1 MPGIDLTLSV
11 SKLNE
16 YVNSLLS
23 NDLRLR
29 SVKVKGEISALK
41 LQQGSGHLYFTLKD
55 ETAVIR
61 CIMFAS
67 KVASLRFEPA
77 DGMKVIVSG
86 KVEIYSPSGQYS
98 FNVTGM
104 QQAGE
109 GELYRQFVE
118 TSNRLR
124 ALGLFDRKRPIPS
137 LPKCVGVVT
146 SDTGAAL
153 HDITSV
159 IRRRFPCM
167 DIVVAPAAV
176 QGKNAP
182 SELIRA
188 LEAVNNDARADVI
201 IIGRGGGS
209 YEELSCFNDEQLAYA
224 VFNSRIPVISA
235 VGHEVDFTIV
245 DFVSDLR
252 APTPSAAAEI
262 CVPVYSELTE
272 ALNTVRST
280 LNGAAMQRIDML
292 KLNLMLTSESSALSD
307 PSSIFTDRIRRINDM
322 AVNMKH
328 ALERHFGELCSK
340 HETRTEKLMALNPN
354 AVLSRG
360 YAIVKSENGQFLRSI
375 SDADVNDRVEIVL
388 SDGKLNARIC
398 K

>member
-29 SVKVKGEISALK
+29 SVKVKGEISALR

-67 KVASLRFEPA
+67 KVASLRLEPA

-272 ALNTVRST
+272 VMNTVRST

-292 KLNLMLTSESSALSD
+292 KLNLMLTSETSALSD

-375 SDADVNDRVEIVL
+375 SDADVNDRVEIIL

-398 K
+398 E

>member
-23 NDLRLR
+23 NDLRIR

-292 KLNLMLTSESSALSD
+292 KLNLMLTSETSALSD

-375 SDADVNDRVEIVL
+375 SDAEVNDRVEIIL

>member
-224 VFNSRIPVISA
+224 VINSRIPVISA

-292 KLNLMLTSESSALSD
+292 KLNLMLTSETSALSD

-360 YAIVKSENGQFLRSI
+360 YAIVKSENGQYLRSV
-375 SDADVNDRVEIVL
+375 SDADVNDRVEIIL

-398 K
+398 E

>member
-224 VFNSRIPVISA
+224 VINSRIPVISA

-262 CVPVYSELTE
+262 GVPVYSELTE

-292 KLNLMLTSESSALSD
+292 KLNLMLTSETSALSD

-375 SDADVNDRVEIVL
+375 SDAEVNDRVEIIL

>member
-292 KLNLMLTSESSALSD
+292 KLNLMLTSETSALSD
-307 PSSIFTDRIRRINDM
+307 PSSIFTDRIRRINDL

-375 SDADVNDRVEIVL
+375 SDAEVNDRVEIIL

-398 K
+398 E

>member
-272 ALNTVRST
+272 AMNTVRST

-292 KLNLMLTSESSALSD
+292 KLNLMLTSETSALSD

-360 YAIVKSENGQFLRSI
+360 YAIVKSENGQYLRSV
-375 SDADVNDRVEIVL
+375 SDADVNDRVEIIL

-398 K
+398 E

>member
-137 LPKCVGVVT
+137 LPRCVGVVT

-292 KLNLMLTSESSALSD
+292 KLNLMLTSETSALSD

-375 SDADVNDRVEIVL
+375 SDAEVNDRVEIIL

-398 K
+398 E

>member
-29 SVKVKGEISALK
+29 SVKVKGEISALR

-272 ALNTVRST
+272 AMNTVRST

-292 KLNLMLTSESSALSD
+292 KLNLMLTSETSALSD

-375 SDADVNDRVEIVL
+375 SDADVNDRVEIIL

-398 K
+398 E

>member
-235 VGHEVDFTIV
+235 VGHEVDFTIA

-292 KLNLMLTSESSALSD
+292 KLNLMLTSETSALSD

-375 SDADVNDRVEIVL
+375 SDAEVNDRVEIIL

>member
-159 IRRRFPCM
+159 IRRRFSCM

-272 ALNTVRST
+272 AMNTVRST

-292 KLNLMLTSESSALSD
+292 KLNLMLTSETSALSD

-360 YAIVKSENGQFLRSI
+360 YAIVKSENGKFLRSI
-375 SDADVNDRVEIVL
+375 SDAEVNDRVEIIL

-398 K
+398 E

>member
-159 IRRRFPCM
+159 IRRRFSCM

-292 KLNLMLTSESSALSD
+292 KLNLMLTSETSALSD

-375 SDADVNDRVEIVL
+375 SDAEVNDRVEIIL

>member
-29 SVKVKGEISALK
+29 SVKVKGEISALR

-272 ALNTVRST
+272 AMNTVRST

-292 KLNLMLTSESSALSD
+292 KLNLMLTSETSALSD

-375 SDADVNDRVEIVL
+375 SDAEVNDRVEIIL

-398 K
+398 E

>member
-77 DGMKVIVSG
+77 DGMKIIVSG

-109 GELYRQFVE
+109 GDLYRQFIE

-292 KLNLMLTSESSALSD
+292 KLNLMLTSETSALSD

-375 SDADVNDRVEIVL
+375 SDAEVNDRVEIIL

>member
-77 DGMKVIVSG
+77 DGMKIIVSG

-292 KLNLMLTSESSALSD
+292 KLNLMLTSETSALSD

-375 SDADVNDRVEIVL
+375 SDAEVNDRVEIIL

-398 K
+398 E

>member
-67 KVASLRFEPA
+67 KVASLRLEPA

-280 LNGAAMQRIDML
+280 LNGEAMQRIDML
-292 KLNLMLTSESSALSD
+292 KLNLMLTSETSALSD

-375 SDADVNDRVEIVL
+375 SDADVNDRVEIFL

>member
-292 KLNLMLTSESSALSD
+292 KLNLMLTSETSALSD

-340 HETRTEKLMALNPN
+340 HETRTEKLMALNPI

-360 YAIVKSENGQFLRSI
+360 YAIVKSENGQYLRSV
-375 SDADVNDRVEIVL
+375 SDADVNDRVEIIL

-398 K
+398 E

>member
-262 CVPVYSELTE
+262 CVPVCSELNE

-292 KLNLMLTSESSALSD
+292 KLNLMLTSETSALSD

-360 YAIVKSENGQFLRSI
+360 YAIVKSENGQFLRSV
-375 SDADVNDRVEIVL
+375 SDADVNDRVEIIL

-398 K
+398 E

>member
-159 IRRRFPCM
+159 IRRRFSCM

-292 KLNLMLTSESSALSD
+292 KLNLMLTSETSALSD

-375 SDADVNDRVEIVL
+375 SDADVNDRVEIIL

-398 K
+398 E

>member
-109 GELYRQFVE
+109 GDLYRQFIE

-137 LPKCVGVVT
+137 LPRCVGVVT

-292 KLNLMLTSESSALSD
+292 KLNLMLTSETSALSD

-375 SDADVNDRVEIVL
+375 SDAEVNDRVEIIL

>member
-77 DGMKVIVSG
+77 DGMKVIVRG

-292 KLNLMLTSESSALSD
+292 KLNLMLTSETSALSD

-375 SDADVNDRVEIVL
+375 SDAEVNDRVEIIL

>member
-109 GELYRQFVE
+109 GDLYRQFIE

-292 KLNLMLTSESSALSD
+292 KLNLMLTSETSALSD

-340 HETRTEKLMALNPN
+340 HETRTEKLMVLNPN

-360 YAIVKSENGQFLRSI
+360 YAIVKSENGQYLRSV
-375 SDADVNDRVEIVL
+375 SDADVNDRVEIIL

>member
-29 SVKVKGEISALK
+29 SVKVKGEISALR

-224 VFNSRIPVISA
+224 VINSRIPVISA

-272 ALNTVRST
+272 AMNTVRST

-292 KLNLMLTSESSALSD
+292 KLNLMLTSETSALSD

-360 YAIVKSENGQFLRSI
+360 YAIVKSENGQYLRSV
-375 SDADVNDRVEIVL
+375 SDADVNDRVEIIL

-398 K
+398 E

>member
-272 ALNTVRST
+272 AMNTVRST

-292 KLNLMLTSESSALSD
+292 KLNLMLTSETSALSD

-360 YAIVKSENGQFLRSI
+360 YAIVKSENGKFLRSI
-375 SDADVNDRVEIVL
+375 SDAEVNDRVEIIL

>member
-292 KLNLMLTSESSALSD
+292 KLNLMLTSETSALSD

-340 HETRTEKLMALNPN
+340 HETRTEKLMVLNPN

-360 YAIVKSENGQFLRSI
+360 YAIVKSENGQYLRSV
-375 SDADVNDRVEIVL
+375 SDADVNDRVEIIL
-388 SDGKLNARIC
+388 SDGKLNAHIC
-398 K
+398 E

>member
-224 VFNSRIPVISA
+224 VINSRIPVISA

-292 KLNLMLTSESSALSD
+292 KLNLMLTSETSALSD

-360 YAIVKSENGQFLRSI
+360 YAIVKSENGKFLRSI
-375 SDADVNDRVEIVL
+375 SDAEVNDRVEIIL

>member
-67 KVASLRFEPA
+67 KVASLRLEPA

-272 ALNTVRST
+272 AMNTVRST

-292 KLNLMLTSESSALSD
+292 KLNLMLTSETSALSD

-340 HETRTEKLMALNPN
+340 HETRTEKLMVLNPN

-360 YAIVKSENGQFLRSI
+360 YAIVKSENGKFLRSI
-375 SDADVNDRVEIVL
+375 SDAEVNDRVEIIL

>member
-292 KLNLMLTSESSALSD
+292 KLNLMLTSETSALSD
-307 PSSIFTDRIRRINDM
+307 PPSIFTDRIRRINDM

-375 SDADVNDRVEIVL
+375 SDADVNDRVEIIL

>member
-67 KVASLRFEPA
+67 KVASLRLEPA

-292 KLNLMLTSESSALSD
+292 KLNLMLTSETSALSD

-360 YAIVKSENGQFLRSI
+360 YAIVKSENGQYLRSV
-375 SDADVNDRVEIVL
+375 SDADVNDRVEIIL
-388 SDGKLNARIC
+388 SDGKLNAHIC
-398 K
+398 E

>member
-280 LNGAAMQRIDML
+280 LNGEAMQRIDML
-292 KLNLMLTSESSALSD
+292 KLNLMLTSETSALSD

-375 SDADVNDRVEIVL
+375 SDADVNDRVEIIL

>member
-159 IRRRFPCM
+159 IRRRFSCM

-280 LNGAAMQRIDML
+280 LNSAAMQRIDML
-292 KLNLMLTSESSALSD
+292 KLNLMLTSETSALSD
-307 PSSIFTDRIRRINDM
+307 PSSIFTERLRRINDS
-322 AVNMKH
+322 AVDMKH
-328 ALERHFGELCSK
+328 ALERNFGELCSK

-360 YAIVKSENGQFLRSI
+360 YAIVKSENGQYLRSV
-375 SDADVNDRVEIVL
+375 SDADVNDRVEIIL

-398 K
+398 E

>member
-153 HDITSV
+153 HDITRV

-292 KLNLMLTSESSALSD
+292 KLNLMLTSETSALSD

-340 HETRTEKLMALNPN
+340 HETRTEKLMVLNPN

-375 SDADVNDRVEIVL
+375 SDAEVNDRVEIIL

>member
-29 SVKVKGEISALK
+29 SVKVKGEISAIK

-224 VFNSRIPVISA
+224 VINSRIPVISA

-292 KLNLMLTSESSALSD
+292 KLNLMLTSETSALSD

-360 YAIVKSENGQFLRSI
+360 YAIVKSENGQYLRSV
-375 SDADVNDRVEIVL
+375 SDADVNDRVEIIL

-398 K
+398 E

>member
-29 SVKVKGEISALK
+29 SVKVKGEISALR

-272 ALNTVRST
+272 AMNTVRST

-292 KLNLMLTSESSALSD
+292 KLNLMLTSETSALSD

-360 YAIVKSENGQFLRSI
+360 YAIVKSENGQYLRSV
-375 SDADVNDRVEIVL
+375 SDADVNDRVEIIL
-388 SDGKLNARIC
+388 SDGKLNAHIC
-398 K
+398 E

>member
-292 KLNLMLTSESSALSD
+292 KLNLMLTSETSALSD

-375 SDADVNDRVEIVL
+375 SDAEVNDRVEIIL

>member
-109 GELYRQFVE
+109 GDLYRQFIE

-124 ALGLFDRKRPIPS
+124 SLGLFDRKRPIPS
-137 LPKCVGVVT
+137 LPRCVGVVT

-224 VFNSRIPVISA
+224 VINSRIPVISA

-292 KLNLMLTSESSALSD
+292 KLNLMLTSETSALSD

-375 SDADVNDRVEIVL
+375 SDAEVNDRVEIIL

-398 K
+398 E

>member
-292 KLNLMLTSESSALSD
+292 KLNLMLTSETSALSD

-360 YAIVKSENGQFLRSI
+360 YAIVKSENGQFLRSV
-375 SDADVNDRVEIVL
+375 SDADVNDRVEIIL

>member
-159 IRRRFPCM
+159 IRRRFPGM

-292 KLNLMLTSESSALSD
+292 KLNLMLTSETSALSD

-375 SDADVNDRVEIVL
+375 SDAEVNDRVEIIL

>member
-159 IRRRFPCM
+159 IRRRFSCM

-272 ALNTVRST
+272 AMNTVRST

-292 KLNLMLTSESSALSD
+292 KLNLMLTSETSALSD

-375 SDADVNDRVEIVL
+375 SDAEVNDRVEIIL

>member
-29 SVKVKGEISALK
+29 SVKVKGEISAIK
-41 LQQGSGHLYFTLKD
+41 LQRGSGHLYFTLKD

-292 KLNLMLTSESSALSD
+292 KLNLMLTSETSALSD

-375 SDADVNDRVEIVL
+375 SDAEVNDRVEIIL

-398 K
+398 E